1 MPSYISNNSLFR
13 KDIDQLMIDQE
24 TQYVLDAYA
33 LMKTLLQPYVFV
45 DVSSDPEQKAPIYF
59 VSEFTNWSQTF
70 YTDNQD
76 GHSIILK
83 IESAQKTLE
92 NLNEFL
98 EKKTDVIEN
107 PQQASL
113 EAFEMEFFDYL
124 LKNWAGFMKDSV
136 FVDVDQNYR
145 QVSKDSHDI
154 RIFSKSKSQ
163 PYIEHHK
170 TNGVFY
176 LKWMNERND

>member
-1 MPSYISNNSLFR
+1 
-13 KDIDQLMIDQE
+13 MIDQQ

-45 DVSSDPEQKAPIYF
+45 DVSSDPKQKVPIYF

-70 YTDNQD
+70 YIDKND
-76 GHSIILK
+76 GHSKILK

-92 NLNEFL
+92 TLNGFL

-113 EAFEMEFFDYL
+113 EAFEMKFFNYL
-124 LKNWAGFMKDSV
+124 LQNWAGFMEDSV
-136 FVDVDQNYR
+136 FVDVEQNYR

-154 RIFSKSKSQ
+154 RIFSKHKSQ

-170 TNGVFY
+170 TAGVLY
-176 LKWMNERND
+176 LE